1 MKPFYSKRFIK
12 HFDWSLFFVSI
23 IILSIGLLSIYSSTK
38 TKGASHGDF
47 YKQLAFVI
55 PALIACFVATLYDY
69 SKLKNYVK
77 FIYWSNIA
85 LLGFVLFAGHSAY
98 GAQRWIIIAG
108 ITIQPSELAKI
119 AIIITLADF
128 LVRKP
133 PNTMKDLLPVF
144 IHVLIPT
151 LLIFKQPDLGT
162 SLSLIAITFGMLY
175 AAELSILVLL
185 IIISPA
191 ISAVLYLINFPLW
204 ILYLIFILGLIIFFI
219 FNNRAII
226 SKSGFKQ
233 KFGFHYIGYLL
244 ILLINIGGGLLTS
257 FVWSILKD
265 YQKQR
270 ILVFLNP
277 EADPL
282 GAGYNIAQSQIAI
295 GSGGLFGKGLLHG
308 TQTQLNFVPF
318 QHTDF
323 VFSVI
328 CEEFGFIGSL
338 YILLLFFYLIWRG
351 LSIASKSSDQFGRLM
366 ATGIISM
373 FVFHIFVN
381 VGMISGILPAKG
393 LPLPLMSYGGTFLVI
408 TMFSVG
414 LLESIAIRQQRLMF
428 TKD

>member
-1 MKPFYSKRFIK
+1 MRPIYSKRFIK
-12 HFDWSLFFVSI
+12 NFDWGLFFVSL

-47 YKQLAFVI
+47 FKQLAFVV
-55 PALIACFVATLYDY
+55 PSVIACFVATLYDY
-69 SKLKNYVK
+69 SKLRNYVR
-77 FIYWSNIA
+77 FIYWANLI
-85 LLGFVLFAGHSAY
+85 LLGVVMFAGHAAY
-98 GAQRWIIIAG
+98 GAQRWIVIAG
-108 ITIQPSELAKI
+108 ITIQPSEMAKI

-133 PNTMKDLLPVF
+133 PNTMKDLIPVF
-144 IHVLIPT
+144 LHILIPT

-162 SLSLIAITFGMLY
+162 SLSLVAITFGMLY
-175 AAELSILVLL
+175 GAELNVLIIL

-191 ISAVLYLINFPLW
+191 ISAALYLMNFSLW
-204 ILYLIFILGLIIFFI
+204 ILYLIFILGLIIFFT
-219 FNNRAII
+219 FNNKAVI
-226 SKSGFKQ
+226 SKSGFKF
-233 KFGFHYIGYLL
+233 KFSFHYIGYFL
-244 ILLINIGGGLLTS
+244 ILLINIAGGLLTS
-257 FVWSILKD
+257 FVWGILKD
-265 YQKQR
+265 YQKNR

-295 GSGGLFGKGLLHG
+295 GSGGLFGKGLFHG

-328 CEEFGFIGSL
+328 CEELGFLGSVC
-338 YILLLFFYLIWRG
+338 ILLLFLYIIWRG
-351 LSIASKSSDQFGRLM
+351 LSIASKSSDQFGKLM
-366 ATGIISM
+366 AIGIVSM
-373 FVFHIFVN
+373 FIFHIFVN

-393 LPLPLMSYGGTFLVI
+393 LPLPLMSYGGTFLII
-408 TMFSVG
+408 TMSAIG